1 MCCCCYYLFC
11 CCCCESGGRI
21 TKHNFVQRF
30 QKWIKIGHGTHGG
43 NRVNEDPMSFL
54 IRLYAHDKAAI
65 KDLERVR
72 VNPDFTSRFRSDLEF
87 FIPQLCCFYLKG
99 DSEGEE
105 DIVNLITLASTGS
118 FFYSHRIWFFF
129 QAMLFPESDPTS
141 REQHYKS
148 RVVLRGLKD
157 ACIKSKERLYLTN
170 SQDIVKLIQEFSMTE
185 SYPWLDQMVKKN
197 AKGFVLSSNDG
208 KSENAQRQE
217 KVRRRINIYT
227 DNN

>member
-1 MCCCCYYLFC
+1 M
-11 CCCCESGGRI
+11 
-21 TKHNFVQRF
+21 QRF

-43 NRVNEDPMSFL
+43 NRVNEHPMSVL
-54 IRLYAHDKAAI
+54 IRLYAHDKPAI

-72 VNPDFTSRFRSDLEF
+72 VNPDFTSRFRSDLEC
-87 FIPQLCCFYLKG
+87 FIPQLCCFYLKI

-118 FFYSHRIWFFF
+118 FFYSHRIWLFF

-170 SQDIVKLIQEFSMTE
+170 S
-185 SYPWLDQMVKKN
+185 
-197 AKGFVLSSNDG
+197 
-208 KSENAQRQE
+208 
-217 KVRRRINIYT
+217 
-227 DNN
+227 

>member
-1 MCCCCYYLFC
+1 MWRMCCCCYYLFC

-43 NRVNEDPMSFL
+43 NRDNEDPMSVL

-197 AKGFVLSSNDG
+197 AKGFVLGSNDG
-208 KSENAQRQE
+208 
-217 KVRRRINIYT
+217 
-227 DNN
+227 